1 MPSKYLPLA
10 RPAGSLTL
18 TINDGLQK
26 ISERSNWQ
34 VSEFA
39 VFDREMN
46 ITEMVILEAWMATKY
61 QGFGIR
67 QPGPSSNNQ
76 TRFIR
81 LFSST
86 RRALFLGELEV
97 VTTSGQQIRHN
108 TTTVV
113 MTSFSF
119 SAINSPSMCYDKNFS
134 TFSIIPANP
143 IQPEY
148 ILFDLGASF
157 NVANITLYPPLSNLM
172 GLMEN
177 PIVQTISVDGT
188 LLSTSTL
195 PTTQACSSIAIMFP
209 SFPNGTLVPIT
220 VPDLSLAINLTRY
233 VVIRGSDFLNFEN
246 VNVYAT
252 NRLKINIVD
261 AMFSSQLVMVTDVKP
276 MIAQNCVKDLFNGGC
291 SSEVVPGS
299 SAMMIIDLGRPV
311 AVTQVGTHLQIFD
324 AA

>member
-1 MPSKYLPLA
+1 MPSKFLPLA

-18 TINDGLQK
+18 TINDGVYRNNDK
-26 ISERSNWQ
+26 SDWQ

-46 ITEMVILEAWMATKY
+46 ITEMVRLEAWMAAKY

-81 LFSST
+81 VFSST

-119 SAINSPSMCYDKNFS
+119 SAMNSPNMCFDKNYA
-134 TFSIIPANP
+134 TFSIIPANSLLL
-143 IQPEY
+143 EFM
-148 ILFDLGASF
+148 LFDLGASF
-157 NVANITLYPPLSNLM
+157 DVASITLYPPLSNFM

-177 PIVQTISVDGT
+177 PVVQTISVDGT

-195 PTTQACSSIAIMFP
+195 PNTQACSSIAIMFP
-209 SFPNGTLVPIT
+209 SFPNGALIPVT
-220 VPDLSLAINLTRY
+220 VPDLSLANTLIRY
-233 VVIRGSDFLNFEN
+233 IVIRSTDFLNFEN
-246 VNVYAT
+246 VNVFAVD
-252 NRLKINIVD
+252 RLKVNVVD
-261 AMFSSQLVMVTDVKP
+261 ATFSSQLVGVTDVKP
-276 MIAQNCVKDLFNGGC
+276 LIAQNCVRDFFDGGC
-291 SSEVVPGS
+291 SSETVAGS
-299 SAMMIIDLGRPV
+299 PVMMIMDLGRPV
-311 AVTQVGTHLQIFD
+311 AVTQVGTHLPMLGAF
-324 AA
+324 